1 MKGPGIKRS
10 MRLIRQCWLTDI
22 VPTVCFLL
30 GLPYPRDCEGVVIYQ
45 ALKEGLWRGRANL

>member
-1 MKGPGIKRS
+1 